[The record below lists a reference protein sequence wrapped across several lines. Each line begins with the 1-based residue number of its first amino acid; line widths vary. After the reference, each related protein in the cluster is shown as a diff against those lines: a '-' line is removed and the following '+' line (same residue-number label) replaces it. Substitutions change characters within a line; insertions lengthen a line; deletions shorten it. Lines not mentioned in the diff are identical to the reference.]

1 MDEKYRR
8 WIFRSEK
15 MRSILISFEA
25 SNVRF
30 LSPEYSL
37 CYVVFLPIS
46 KTQATRKRNCS
57 SSWERRQQLLFP
69 DQRIRSKRNAAST
82 LQFVNICFTTCP
94 RTMKVSC
101 SRYNSQTPPFLA
113 RTATLDS
120 LKILTPHPHCYSPT
134 CSCLQTI
141 RKQQKYRSCSHQS
154 CDQCKLLY
162 GSSRSAVSADAAL
175 DSVESLC
182 RIRIA
187 IRKYIL
193 C

>member
-1 MDEKYRR
+1 ML
-8 WIFRSEK
+8 
-15 MRSILISFEA
+15 RSIFAHFENTGNAEEKLFFFVGTKATIVVSGPANTFETKCRIHTAIRKHLLIIA
-25 SNVRF
+25 
-30 LSPEYSL
+30 
-37 CYVVFLPIS
+37 
-46 KTQATRKRNCS
+46 
-57 SSWERRQQLLFP
+57 
-69 DQRIRSKRNAAST
+69 
-82 LQFVNICFTTCP
+82 FTTCP

-101 SRYNSQTPPFLA
+101 SHYNSRRTPPFL
-113 RTATLDS
+113 RELLDS

-134 CSCLQTI
+134 CLCLQTI

-154 CDQCKLLY
+154 CDHCKLLY
-162 GSSRSAVSADAAL
+162 CSSRSAVSADAAL

>member
-1 MDEKYRR
+1 ML
-8 WIFRSEK
+8 
-15 MRSILISFEA
+15 RSIFAHFENTGNAEEKLFFFVGTKATVVSGPANTFETKCRIHTAIRKHLLIIA
-25 SNVRF
+25 
-30 LSPEYSL
+30 
-37 CYVVFLPIS
+37 
-46 KTQATRKRNCS
+46 
-57 SSWERRQQLLFP
+57 
-69 DQRIRSKRNAAST
+69 
-82 LQFVNICFTTCP
+82 FTTCP

-134 CSCLQTI
+134 CLCLQTI

-154 CDQCKLLY
+154 CDHCKLLY
-162 GSSRSAVSADAAL
+162 CSSRSAVSADAAL